1 MIFMKKNTRLKY
13 IIYACIAII
22 LFAISFFLF
31 NKSVNNYTRDVVKYD
46 EVSSIDYKVYLKEN
60 SYFDTPFLGED
71 KVYITSL
78 IDYIDVDFSYNLK
91 LDAPRTGKYIYN
103 IKGIISANISNTD
116 KDYWSKTYDL
126 VKPKEITYNNTDN
139 LSFNENIKIDYQAY
153 NDILLQFKEDY
164 KLSMDGNFK
173 IILCVENFI
182 ESKTDS
188 ELTQITSS
196 NLEIPLTKAT
206 IEVPIGIK
214 EVNRADELASELIY
228 NDSIINVIYKILSI
242 ISLLFGLYLIV
253 LSVFKIVRSLE
264 KISSYNK
271 ELRKILKTY
280 DGIIVNVNSLPSYN
294 STSIIDVNSFSELL
308 DAHSE
313 IRQPISYFESR
324 KKATFILING
334 NIVWR
339 YILKDNE
346 YEK

>member
-13 IIYACIAII
+13 IIYVCIAII
-22 LFAISFFLF
+22 LFVISFFLF
-31 NKSVNNYTRDVVKYD
+31 NKSVNNYTQDIVKYN
-46 EVSSIDYKVYLKEN
+46 EISSIDYKVYLKEN
-60 SYFDTPFLGED
+60 SYFDTPYLGED

-91 LDAPRTGKYIYN
+91 LDAPRTGKYIYY

-116 KDYWSKTYDL
+116 KDYWKKTYDL
-126 VKPKEITYNNTDN
+126 IKPKEIAYKNTDN
-139 LSFNENIKIDYQAY
+139 LSIKENIKVDYQEY
-153 NDILLQFKEDY
+153 NDILLQFKEEY

-173 IILCVENFI
+173 IILYIENFI
-182 ESKTDS
+182 DS
-188 ELTQITSS
+188 QTEKELTQITSS

-206 IEVPIGIK
+206 IEVPIEIK
-214 EVNRADELASELIY
+214 EINRTEQLASKLIY
-228 NDSIINVIYKILSI
+228 NDSIINIIYKIFSV
-242 ISLLFGLYLIV
+242 ISLLLGLYLIV

-280 DGIIVNVNSLPSYN
+280 DGIIVNVNSLPRHNN
-294 STSIIDVNSFSELL
+294 SSIIDVNSFSELL

-313 IRQPISYFESR
+313 IRQPISYLESH

-334 NIVWR
+334 NY
-339 YILKDNE
+339 YIFLA
-346 YEK
+346 